1 MADNTIQ
8 ELTIEAVTENLEQV
22 MEFVDVR
29 LEDAGCPPKIQMQ
42 IDVALE
48 EIYVNIANY
57 AYNPETGPAT
67 VRVDV
72 SDEPVTVTITFV
84 DHGIPYDP
92 LAKPDPVTPEDI
104 MEVPIGG
111 LGIFMTKR
119 SVDEIYYER
128 VGESNVV
135 TFVKKW

>member
-1 MADNTIQ
+1 M
-8 ELTIEAVTENLEQV
+8 
-22 MEFVDVR
+22 
-29 LEDAGCPPKIQMQ
+29 
-42 IDVALE
+42 
-48 EIYVNIANY
+48 
-57 AYNPETGPAT
+57 
-67 VRVDV
+67 
-72 SDEPVTVTITFV
+72 
-84 DHGIPYDP
+84 
-92 LAKPDPVTPEDI
+92 TPEDI

>member
-29 LEDAGCPPKIQMQ
+29 LEDAGCPPKVQMQ
-42 IDVALE
+42 VDVALE

-72 SDEPVTVTITFV
+72 SDEPVMLLF
-84 DHGIPYDP
+84 
-92 LAKPDPVTPEDI
+92 LLSRE
-104 MEVPIGG
+104 
-111 LGIFMTKR
+111 R
-119 SVDEIYYER
+119 SEASV
-128 VGESNVV
+128 SS
-135 TFVKKW
+135 

>member
-29 LEDAGCPPKIQMQ
+29 LEDAGCPPKVQMQ

-92 LAKPDPVTPEDI
+92 LAKDDPDITLSAEDR
-104 MEVPIGG
+104 EIGG
-111 LGIFMTKR
+111 LGI
-119 SVDEIYYER
+119 YL
-128 VGESNVV
+128 
-135 TFVKKW
+135 VKKMMDEVVYKYENGQNVLIIKKHL